1 MSPRGSLRSAGWIA
15 VLAACATLFVVL
27 TFRVNAVKSEV
38 RLAERR
44 IVALQREKML
54 LETEFETR
62 ASQQNLSNWN
72 EVEFGYRAPR
82 AAQYLENERQLASLG
97 TPRAVGA
104 PAPIRVASAE
114 VSDDAAQ
121 SFPRMVSPVTARSLR
136 GQVPSPAIFA
146 PPPHMNAPAFP
157 ARSRATRHGS
167 FSKPAWRPANDR
179 HYGELRDFKRS

>member
-44 IVALQREKML
+44 IVALQQEKML

-121 SFPRMVSPVTARSLR
+121 SFPRMVSPVT
-136 GQVPSPAIFA
+136 GQEFA
-146 PPPHMNAPAFP
+146 GAGTIA
-157 ARSRATRHGS
+157 SDIRATAAHERASLSSQITRNAARIVLKAGME
-167 FSKPAWRPANDR
+167 A
-179 HYGELRDFKRS
+179 GE